1 MDPPHLTVQHVCAG
15 EVGAVEMLLCGAQAN
30 PLLTREGL
38 GSWSAFYPLDMAAG
52 NGRVE
57 VVRKLIEEVGI
68 EGCGGYSG
76 GATALELA
84 ARDQHVE
91 VMELLTDAGAVDTGF
106 AMITAAQAGRESS
119 IKFLLQRR
127 EEKHL
132 RQGSY
137 AAERF
142 GVSVWF
148 AAIRSAKFSTS
159 RIVRMLI
166 DAGTDTD
173 TDGCFEGE
181 VLFHGTPLGF
191 ANKMLR
197 EKKVFAEE
205 ATEAQLHNLEAT
217 RRLLLRVEAVRA
229 VSWLWPS
236 DARSVNN
243 PAVEGIAGTK
253 RKSAPLTTML
263 PILRRRTRRRAVLRG
278 ALLSRWVMMTGM
290 AGDGL
295 VINFEAPLST
305 LTARCSPLEPR
316 CGLLWLAA
324 AFLFRFHGLRL
335 ACSSGFCISVC
346 LKFFFPD
353 TYIYILPRR
362 LSRSVPDKVF
372 SLCGVEPSSRRERQT
387 GSCDAHALL

>member
-1 MDPPHLTVQHVCAG
+1 MADLILAGANVNSRARDGSTPLDHAACAG
-15 EVGAVEMLLCGAQAN
+15 EVGVVEMLLCGAQAN

-38 GSWSAFYPLDMAAG
+38 GCWSAFYPLDMAAG

-76 GATALELA
+76 GATALALA
-84 ARDQHVE
+84 ASDQHVE
-91 VMELLTDAGAVDTGF
+91 IMELLTDAGAVDTGF
-106 AMITAAQAGRESS
+106 AMILAAEAGRESS

-127 EEKHL
+127 EEKNL

-148 AAIRSAKFSTS
+148 AAIRSAEFSTS

-217 RRLLLRVEAVRA
+217 RRLLLRVEAVHA

-253 RKSAPLTTML
+253 TKSAPLTTML
-263 PILRRRTRRRAVLRG
+263 PILRRRTRRRGVLRG

-290 AGDGL
+290 AGD
-295 VINFEAPLST
+295 
-305 LTARCSPLEPR
+305 
-316 CGLLWLAA
+316 WL
-324 AFLFRFHGLRL
+324 
-335 ACSSGFCISVC
+335 
-346 LKFFFPD
+346 
-353 TYIYILPRR
+353 
-362 LSRSVPDKVF
+362 
-372 SLCGVEPSSRRERQT
+372 
-387 GSCDAHALL
+387 CDQF